1 MLYIQDDLTVSSQP
15 VRMAGE
21 LVSWPVPDELVPR
34 LRELLPFARLVTMGE
49 GDEKKVVDV
58 QDDKAARAAFE
69 AENATTDAELLA
81 DKLDAVRRRRAPL
94 LRAFDVYK
102 GNVYYGVE
110 TETENEKT
118 AILAWYDAM
127 LTLPENVTLEEEVT
141 WPEIPAKIERYVQKR
156 SVNYGRRNR

>member
-1 MLYIQDDLTVSSQP
+1 MIYIQDDLTITFYP
-15 VRMAGE
+15 VRVAGE
-21 LVSWPVPDELVPR
+21 LVSWPVPDELAPR
-34 LRELLPFARLVTMGE
+34 LRELLPFARLVTVGE

-58 QDDKAARAAFE
+58 QDDKTARAAFE
-69 AENATTDAELLA
+69 AENDPTDDELLA

-110 TETENEKT
+110 TETEGEKT
-118 AILAWYDAM
+118 EILAWYEAM
-127 LTLPENVTLEEEVT
+127 LTLPENVTLEKEIT
-141 WPEIPAKIERYVQKR
+141 WPETPAKIERYLQKR